1 MEKITHQFHLHEIYE
16 RASVIYNELVENP
29 PKNVNGF
36 CGCATDLTDNGIM
49 SEVVNIARQLK
60 HFGGKSRT
68 GRAREPSCEIIILFY
83 VQIYRCPPSRGKRS
97 IEDEEEEDTTALMD
111 NYLANSTKV
120 EIVCRLFFHTYKAYV
135 LFGLLVKSTLG
146 SIKIWNFFQI
156 NFRHL

>member
-68 GRAREPSCEIIILFY
+68 GRARQPSCTIYIQFY
-83 VQIYRCPPSRGKRS
+83 VQIYRFPSQKGKRPVDD
-97 IEDEEEEDTTALMD
+97 DEEEVTTALMD

-120 EIVCRLFFHTYKAYV
+120 EMVW
-135 LFGLLVKSTLG
+135 LLL
-146 SIKIWNFFQI
+146 
-156 NFRHL
+156 